1 MVGANPSTTQL
12 STLSPGSY
20 ATVRRIGSHAQAS
33 RLREIGLCE
42 GQELEVLCAGDPM
55 ICRVGACRVGI
66 CVELAS
72 EVHVATPGSARSF
85 E

>member
-1 MVGANPSTTQL
+1 MVGANPSTIRLSML
-12 STLSPGSY
+12 STGSC
-20 ATVRRIGSHAQAS
+20 ANVRRIGSHVQAS

-66 CVELAS
+66 CAKLAS
-72 EVHVATPGSARSF
+72 EVHVATSSF
-85 E
+85 A

>member
-1 MVGANPSTTQL
+1 MVGANPSTMLL
-12 STLSPGSY
+12 STLSSGSC
-20 ATVRRIGSHAQAS
+20 ANVRHIGSHAQAS

-66 CVELAS
+66 CAKLAS
-72 EVHVATPGSARSF
+72 EVHVATSSSS
-85 E
+85 

>member
-1 MVGANPSTTQL
+1 MVGANPSTKQL
-12 STLSPGSY
+12 STLSVGSCVN
-20 ATVRRIGSHAQAS
+20 VRHVGSHVQAS

-66 CVELAS
+66 CAKLAS
-72 EVHVATPGSARSF
+72 EVYVATSVSA
-85 E
+85 